1 MKNAIREYIEYSE
14 EEKKELWDTATFVFD
29 TNVFLNLYRY
39 SNNTRKQLLDAIEK
53 LKPRI
58 WMPYQVAYEFCKDR
72 YSVIEESN
80 KRFDDIGKDAD
91 RLIKDWKQTLRLDD
105 NNEDIATLRNYLL
118 KWIKDNKKKNFLV
131 FDISNDKIFTKLLEL
146 FDGKTGKE
154 ISSEDRRKIEKEGEE
169 RFERKT
175 PPGYKDNAKTDNKY
189 GDLFVWKEIIQYSK
203 SHSVDV
209 VFITHDRKE
218 DWWNTCAGKTIGP
231 RVELRKEFYQE
242 TQRRFHMY
250 TMTSF
255 LSLINDIKKDSID
268 KKTIQEVETITKNII
283 PDDIYIDKK
292 SYIFPTEG
300 AYWLKDNDVFS
311 MKSDIRDGIAVSTK
325 LDNGQIAI
333 MPREKIT
340 IEPISLDK
348 YQTYITRPE
357 YVVKPEVLATVI
369 PDKSITSE
377 LIRTNDSASP
387 IYVTKQ
393 ELLNTDVKPQI
404 AAELRD
410 KKGKNDK

>member
-146 FDGKTGKE
+146 FDGKTGEE
-154 ISSEDRRKIEKEGEE
+154 ISSEDKKKIEKEGEE

-268 KKTIQEVETITKNII
+268 KKTIQEVETITNNNQSNIL
-283 PDDIYIDKK
+283 YKDKK
-292 SYIFPTEG
+292 
-300 AYWLKDNDVFS
+300 A
-311 MKSDIRDGIAVSTK
+311 DIVASSGIIRIN
-325 LDNGQIAI
+325 DNGTISLESDNQDSFIGSFKFDKGKYAFI
-333 MPREKIT
+333 PEKKIT
-340 IEPISLDK
+340 TKGITFDGSLSPI
-348 YQTYITRPE
+348 YVTR
-357 YVVKPEVLATVI
+357 PEVLATVI
-369 PDKSITSE
+369 PDQSITSE
-377 LIRTNDSASP
+377 IIKTNDYVSP
-387 IYVTKQ
+387 IYVTNA
-393 ELLNTDVKPQI
+393 ELPNTVVKPQI
-404 AAELRD
+404 VAELKN
-410 KKGKNDK
+410 KKSKNDK